1 MADVTLTV
9 TGLSSTSNLGDLTYS
24 GTSEGWGRF
33 SWSRADWGDTNL
45 IEQGWGREAWGY
57 QSWGD
62 TPIVTLTGL
71 TATTSLGIP
80 DELIEV
86 KPGWGTLNWGQNGW
100 GSVESATETLTGFSL
115 TSSLG
120 TVTPADV
127 VGLTGFSLTST
138 LNSFSAV
145 FTDVTVTLPSQS
157 LVSSFGLLS
166 VDDHSVGLTGLAA
179 TSTVGSLSPA
189 DAIGISGLSASTAIG
204 SLTITSNPIHAL
216 TALTPLIATLGTPTA
231 TPETIAAPTGQSS
244 TTSLGT
250 VTTVQVTNA
259 NLDGLGL
266 TATTTLNDN
275 LILRYYQRLTPKTSS
290 GYTNITPK
298 TSSSYTRITPKTST
312 GYTRKTP

>member
-1 MADVTLTV
+1 MSVT
-9 TGLSSTSNLGDLTYS
+9 S
-24 GTSEGWGRF
+24 GWGRLT
-33 SWSRADWGDTNL
+33 WGQAGWNDAQT
-45 IEQGWGREAWGY
+45 IEQGRGRETWGY

-71 TATTSLGIP
+71 TATTSLGVP

-86 KPGWGTLNWGQNGW
+86 KPGWGTLKWGQNGW

-145 FTDVTVTLPSQS
+145 FTDATITLSSQS

-189 DAIGISGLSASTAIG
+189 DAIGISGLSADTDIG
-204 SLTITSNPIHAL
+204 SLTITSNPIHIL
-216 TALTPLIATLGTPTA
+216 TALSPLITTLGTPTA
-231 TPETIAAPTGQSS
+231 TPETIAALTGQSG

-275 LILRYYQRLTPKTSS
+275 LILRYYQRLAPKTSS

-298 TSSSYTRITPKTST
+298 TSSSYTRINPKTST

>member
-33 SWSRADWGDTNL
+33 SWGRADWGDTNF

-179 TSTVGSLSPA
+179 TSAVGSLSPA

-204 SLTITSNPIHAL
+204 SVTITSNPIHAL

-231 TPETIAAPTGQSS
+231 TPETIAALTGQSG

-275 LILRYYQRLTPKTSS
+275 LILRYYQRLTPKTS
-290 GYTNITPK
+290 
-298 TSSSYTRITPKTST
+298 T

>member
-1 MADVTLTV
+1 MLQ
-9 TGLSSTSNLGDLTYS
+9 LLF
-24 GTSEGWGRF
+24 R
-33 SWSRADWGDTNL
+33 
-45 IEQGWGREAWGY
+45 
-57 QSWGD
+57 
-62 TPIVTLTGL
+62 
-71 TATTSLGIP
+71 
-80 DELIEV
+80 
-86 KPGWGTLNWGQNGW
+86 
-100 GSVESATETLTGFSL
+100 
-115 TSSLG
+115 
-120 TVTPADV
+120 
-127 VGLTGFSLTST
+127 
-138 LNSFSAV
+138 
-145 FTDVTVTLPSQS
+145 SQS

-189 DAIGISGLSASTAIG
+189 DAIGISGLSARHFYWIFNYYIKSYSYLICVI
-204 SLTITSNPIHAL
+204 TINNNIRNSYSYSRNYSCTNRSKHNC
-216 TALTPLIATLGTPTA
+216 
-231 TPETIAAPTGQSS
+231 
-244 TTSLGT
+244 SLGT